1 MGFRSEEEVEKAVRG
16 WLGRTEKA
24 FDPDFDMLVEADLE
38 DRWKSRVG
46 LPATSRGYHGVSQT
60 SAYYALS
67 LLYADEK
74 TERASR
80 VLRRV
85 LEARVLDEGSPRYGE
100 FKLIYEALDD
110 DVLDSNTTFFTCFAL
125 LVAAFEYGNRLGDDL
140 VTEIREACALIPP
153 TEYIRDLGVWY
164 TNAHLSVYCVNLAIC
179 EWLKDRDRFE
189 VSRQHFN
196 HFYEVNMERGVPER
210 LSATYYMVDFVALG
224 LILRYVD
231 DPEMRQKSRELLTL
245 FMQEL
250 FFFRDRQPIPARRT
264 YNQNVGAA
272 LHRASLS
279 WILGLWTPGEE
290 DEAEMGESSW
300 LPLCDALIR
309 DFADF
314 DSFTIHGSRQMRGLH
329 VDGNGYT
336 SYFHGDFT
344 IGTFDRWPPI
354 TVGKQHESDIP
365 VAFAGPRSDLVYLG
379 HYSIDGNDI
388 EQSHPGT
395 GLVATDSWESPTKV
409 IYETVQEANVACILM
424 NVTGIN
430 VELKEYGTLLRGLQY
445 DGRLFDQRGA
455 ERTVDGKLN
464 DPWFFL
470 RADSYLAGVRVLTHF
485 NPTGESL
492 QSSGKGTRYR
502 FRSNRGL
509 DVFVPAFRSKE
520 AIDVS
525 GDNLPCG
532 VILVV
537 GSSKWR
543 FEAFRAACVEAKIK
557 DEWYVDG
564 YGARRG
570 YRDAERR
577 VGIEAFGASLRL
589 SVDYLTG
596 EVKERTFTGR
606 EIGVPSELSAIRLGV
621 QPWVVGNCRH

>member
-1 MGFRSEEEVEKAVRG
+1 MGFRSKEEVRKAVRE

-46 LPATSRGYHGVSQT
+46 PPATSRGYHGVSQT
-60 SAYYALS
+60 SAYYALC
-67 LLYADEK
+67 LLYTDEK
-74 TERASR
+74 AERASR

-85 LEARVLDEGSPRYGE
+85 LEARVLDKGSPRYGE

-125 LVAAFEYGNRLGDDL
+125 LVGAFEYGNRLGDDL

-153 TEYIRDLGVWY
+153 TEYIRDLAIWY

-179 EWLKDRDRFE
+179 EWLKDQDRFE

-196 HFYEVNMERGVPER
+196 HFYEVNMARGVPER

-224 LILRYVD
+224 LILRYVN
-231 DPEMRQKSRELLTL
+231 DPEIQQKSRELLTL
-245 FMQEL
+245 FTQEL

-279 WILGLWTPGEE
+279 WILGLWTPEEE
-290 DEAEMGESSW
+290 DETEMRESSW

-314 DSFTIHGSRQMRGLH
+314 DSSNMHGSRQMRGLH

-336 SYFHGDFT
+336 SYFHSDFT
-344 IGTFDRWPPI
+344 IGTFDRWPPL

-365 VAFAGPRSDLVYLG
+365 DPPPGSRSDLVYLG
-379 HYSIDGNDI
+379 HYSIDENDI

-409 IYETVQEANVACILM
+409 IY
-424 NVTGIN
+424 
-430 VELKEYGTLLRGLQY
+430 
-445 DGRLFDQRGA
+445 
-455 ERTVDGKLN
+455 
-464 DPWFFL
+464 
-470 RADSYLAGVRVLTHF
+470 
-485 NPTGESL
+485 
-492 QSSGKGTRYR
+492 
-502 FRSNRGL
+502 
-509 DVFVPAFRSKE
+509 
-520 AIDVS
+520 
-525 GDNLPCG
+525 
-532 VILVV
+532 
-537 GSSKWR
+537 
-543 FEAFRAACVEAKIK
+543 
-557 DEWYVDG
+557 
-564 YGARRG
+564 
-570 YRDAERR
+570 
-577 VGIEAFGASLRL
+577 
-589 SVDYLTG
+589 
-596 EVKERTFTGR
+596 
-606 EIGVPSELSAIRLGV
+606 
-621 QPWVVGNCRH
+621 